1 MWQRVQTLY
10 LLIST
15 VLLGIL
21 CFSDVATF
29 VEPDGSLTPIT
40 YWDKVVYWVLLSVCL
55 LGNLVAMNTYKL
67 MVLQMRVATLTTL
80 VTLGFAIV
88 LGIDWVRLG
97 SEQLTFSY
105 NIVFPAV
112 CTVLDALA
120 VRGILHDQLM
130 VEAAGRLRDHYR
142 RTGRKK

>member
-1 MWQRVQTLY
+1 MWQRIQTLY

-21 CFSDVATF
+21 CFSSVATF
-29 VEPDGSLTPIT
+29 VEADGTVTAIS

-55 LGNLVAMNTYKL
+55 LGNLVALNTYKL
-67 MVLQMRVATLTTL
+67 MVLQMRVTTLTALITF
-80 VTLGFAIV
+80 GFAVV
-88 LGIDWVRLG
+88 LGIDWLRLS
-97 SEQLTFSY
+97 SEQLSFSY

-120 VRGILHDQLM
+120 LRGILHDQLM
-130 VEAAGRLRDHYR
+130 VEAAGRLRNHYR
-142 RTGRKK
+142 SKGRKK

>member
-1 MWQRVQTLY
+1 MWQRIQTLY

-29 VEPDGSLTPIT
+29 VEADGTVTAIS

-55 LGNLVAMNTYKL
+55 LGNLVALNTYKL
-67 MVLQMRVATLTTL
+67 MVLQMRVTTLTALITF
-80 VTLGFAIV
+80 GFAVV
-88 LGIDWVRLG
+88 LGIDWLRLG

-112 CTVLDALA
+112 CTVLDVLAL
-120 VRGILHDQLM
+120 RGILHDQLM
-130 VEAAGRLRDHYR
+130 VEAAGRLRNHYR
-142 RTGRKK
+142 GKGRKK

>member
-1 MWQRVQTLY
+1 M
-10 LLIST
+10 
-15 VLLGIL
+15 
-21 CFSDVATF
+21 
-29 VEPDGSLTPIT
+29 
-40 YWDKVVYWVLLSVCL
+40 
-55 LGNLVAMNTYKL
+55 
-67 MVLQMRVATLTTL
+67 
-80 VTLGFAIV
+80 

>member
-1 MWQRVQTLY
+1 MWQRIQTLY

-21 CFSDVATF
+21 CFSSAATF
-29 VEPDGSLTPIT
+29 VEADGTVTAIS

-55 LGNLVAMNTYKL
+55 LGNLVALNTYKL
-67 MVLQMRVATLTTL
+67 MVLQMRVTTLTALITF
-80 VTLGFAIV
+80 GFAVV
-88 LGIDWVRLG
+88 LGIDWLRLS
-97 SEQLTFSY
+97 SEQLSFSY

-120 VRGILHDQLM
+120 LRGILHDQLM
-130 VEAAGRLRDHYR
+130 VEAAGRLRNHYR
-142 RTGRKK
+142 SKGRKK

>member
-1 MWQRVQTLY
+1 MWQRIQTLY

-29 VEPDGSLTPIT
+29 VEADGTVTAIS

-55 LGNLVAMNTYKL
+55 LGNLVALNTYKL
-67 MVLQMRVATLTTL
+67 MVLQMRVTTLTALITF
-80 VTLGFAIV
+80 GFALV
-88 LGIDWVRLG
+88 LGIDWLRLG
-97 SEQLTFSY
+97 SEQLAFRY

-112 CTVLDALA
+112 CTVLDVLAL
-120 VRGILHDQLM
+120 RGILHDQLM
-130 VEAAGRLRDHYR
+130 VEMAGRLRSHYR
-142 RTGRKK
+142 GKGRKK

>member
-1 MWQRVQTLY
+1 MWQRIQTLY

-21 CFSDVATF
+21 CFSSVATF
-29 VEPDGSLTPIT
+29 VEADGTVTAIS

-55 LGNLVAMNTYKL
+55 LGNLVALNTYKL
-67 MVLQMRVATLTTL
+67 MVLQMRVTTLTALITF
-80 VTLGFAIV
+80 GFAVV
-88 LGIDWVRLG
+88 LGIDWLRLS
-97 SEQLTFSY
+97 SEQLSFSY

-120 VRGILHDQLM
+120 LRGILHDQLV
-130 VEAAGRLRDHYR
+130 VEAAGRLRNHYR
-142 RTGRKK
+142 SKGRKK

>member
-1 MWQRVQTLY
+1 MWQRIQTLY

-21 CFSDVATF
+21 CFSSVATF
-29 VEPDGSLTPIT
+29 VEADGTVTVIS

-55 LGNLVAMNTYKL
+55 LGNLVALNTYKL
-67 MVLQMRVATLTTL
+67 MVLQMRVTTLTALITF
-80 VTLGFAIV
+80 GFAVV
-88 LGIDWVRLG
+88 LGIDWLRLS
-97 SEQLTFSY
+97 SEQLSFSY

-120 VRGILHDQLM
+120 LRGILHDQLV
-130 VEAAGRLRDHYR
+130 VEAAGRLRNHYR
-142 RTGRKK
+142 SKGRKK

>member
-1 MWQRVQTLY
+1 MSYVNQLDKRSGITYVY
-10 LLIST
+10 ESIS
-15 VLLGIL
+15 
-21 CFSDVATF
+21 
-29 VEPDGSLTPIT
+29 

-55 LGNLVAMNTYKL
+55 LGNLVALNTYKL

>member
-1 MWQRVQTLY
+1 MWQRIQTLY

-29 VEPDGSLTPIT
+29 VEADGTVTAIS

-55 LGNLVAMNTYKL
+55 LGNLVALNTYKL
-67 MVLQMRVATLTTL
+67 MVLQMRVTTLTAL
-80 VTLGFAIV
+80 ITLGFAIV
-88 LGIDWVRLG
+88 LGIDWLRLG
-97 SEQLTFSY
+97 SEQLTFRY

-112 CTVLDALA
+112 CTILDALA
-120 VRGILHDQLM
+120 LRGILHDQLM
-130 VEAAGRLRDHYR
+130 VEAAGRLRNHYR
-142 RTGRKK
+142 SKGRKK